1 MTLLFYTVI
10 DILSVVFLYFQ
21 EKFNNGRRLHF
32 TFNPFC
38 VNKSDMFGIISY
50 LLLVCVIIFRDGVGT
65 DYSSYASIYLDIAK
79 ENLLDIERAWLAPGF
94 LFICRI
100 LGYIDPMNY
109 YLMFAFFG
117 ILSISYIYKSI
128 YTMSSSIYLSLYLF
142 LCSCLYYQMF
152 NQFRQ
157 MLAIS
162 ITLYALSY
170 LLERKRGMFS
180 FYVFLATMIHQSAVV
195 FYILLVVRDIKFSYK
210 LFGVY
215 AIISI
220 LGFFYFDNLMMLI
233 KDESNYGAVYVGS
246 TLYDVAYSGSVIVNT
261 FVRIFILLL
270 CMLVYNDTVN
280 RAKYTVYLYNVAWI
294 CTVIQIFTLQSYL
307 FGRVTTYFFV
317 PYIILLPEVLKTY
330 EIKLGKYGICAR
342 IFFFICFAI
351 YHYGYYL
358 LGGASG
364 SGYDEYKL
372 IDF

>member
-1 MTLLFYTVI
+1 
-10 DILSVVFLYFQ
+10 
-21 EKFNNGRRLHF
+21 
-32 TFNPFC
+32 
-38 VNKSDMFGIISY
+38 
-50 LLLVCVIIFRDGVGT
+50 
-65 DYSSYASIYLDIAK
+65 
-79 ENLLDIERAWLAPGF
+79 
-94 LFICRI
+94 
-100 LGYIDPMNY
+100 
-109 YLMFAFFG
+109 
-117 ILSISYIYKSI
+117 
-128 YTMSSSIYLSLYLF
+128 MSSSIYLSLYLF

-162 ITLYALSY
+162 ITLSY
-170 LLERKRGMFS
+170 LLERKKGMFS

-195 FYILLVVRDIKFSYK
+195 FYILLVIRDIKFSYK
-210 LFGVY
+210 LLGVY

-294 CTVIQIFTLQSYL
+294 YTVIQIFTLQSFL
-307 FGRVTTYFFV
+307 FGRVTTYFFL
-317 PYIILLPEVLKTY
+317 PYIVLLPEVLKTY
-330 EIKLGKYGICAR
+330 EIKFGKYGIFAR

-351 YHYGYYL
+351 YHYVYYL
-358 LGGASG
+358 FGGASAG
-364 SGYDEYKL
+364 GYNEYSVVL
-372 IDF
+372 NC